1 MSSGETHWFAI
12 RVFYN
17 HIFRIKDELE
27 GKGVR
32 TYMAVKSVPA
42 ATATAPG
49 TMPRRRTIQLAPSL
63 LFLHWDAE
71 HLTAFKQDHFSEIML
86 YRKPESTQP
95 APIDE
100 REMEMFI
107 LVTSALDGRDVEV
120 STQTFDFKP
129 GERVRVIEG
138 PFKGAEGVIR
148 RIKKDRKLLVTV
160 NGVVAVAVSHIP
172 GQFLERITE

>member
-17 HIFRIKDELE
+17 HIFRIKEELE
-27 GKGVR
+27 AKGVR
-32 TYMAVKSVPA
+32 TYMAVKTVKN
-42 ATATAPG
+42 
-49 TMPRRRTIQLAPSL
+49 RTIQLASSL

-95 APIDE
+95 APIDD
-100 REMEMFI
+100 REMEMFV

-120 STQTFDFKP
+120 TTQTFDFKP
-129 GERVRVIEG
+129 GEKVRVIEG

-148 RIKKDRKLLVTV
+148 SIKKDRKLLVTV

-172 GQFLERITE
+172 GQFLQRITE